1 MGVSYLYQ
9 NKKENI
15 MDIKEIK
22 QASIK
27 FWDDYFKQYPTFKI
41 QKSDITI
48 DTVLDECLKF
58 LGDQC
63 ENVID
68 IGCGEGLCLMEIAL
82 IGDKV
87 KSCLGVDAAETA
99 VSKAS
104 EIATTSE
111 IKNIKFVQG
120 DENYLKSLPDSSFD
134 GIFCSNFLDVVP
146 ASISEVVIKE
156 ILRIIKPKGFILL
169 KFNFV
174 LNPELIE
181 KLHMVEI
188 EKNTYTMNGVVRAM
202 NRSTEEWVSL
212 FIDCDVVRIG
222 EFARAPG
229 LPNDRV
235 ILLQKK

>member
-1 MGVSYLYQ
+1 
-9 NKKENI
+9 K
-15 MDIKEIK
+15 
-22 QASIK
+22 
-27 FWDDYFKQYPTFKI
+27 
-41 QKSDITI
+41 
-48 DTVLDECLKF
+48 
-58 LGDQC
+58 
-63 ENVID
+63 
-68 IGCGEGLCLMEIAL
+68 
-82 IGDKV
+82 
-87 KSCLGVDAAETA
+87 
-99 VSKAS
+99 
-104 EIATTSE
+104 

-156 ILRIIKPKGFILL
+156 MLRIIKPKGFILL